1 MSYTH
6 FTLEERK
13 YLQQLL
19 SEGYSF
25 RKIAI
30 ILERSPSSVS
40 REVRRNKAKWRPHQ
54 KPDNP
59 YWYNHW
65 RAQNL
70 YIRRRRES
78 IRMALL
84 PDSEEWNYI
93 VSHLEQYWSPEAIC
107 GRWHK
112 DYPSKKT
119 LCVSTIYRYIY
130 LKRFPSITAKTHLR
144 RHGNGFCPEI
154 PITTPFS
161 PIGLSLSGRRRFVVE
176 PELVIGKAT
185 QFTEVSAKV
194 CW

>member
-30 ILERSPSSVS
+30 ILERSPYSVS
-40 REVRRNKAKWRPHQ
+40 REVRRNKAKWKPHH

-70 YIRRRRES
+70 YIRRRRKS

-84 PDSEEWNYI
+84 PGGEEWNYI

-107 GRWHK
+107 GRWQK
-112 DYPSKKT
+112 DFVCFDNIP
-119 LCVSTIYRYIY
+119 IY
-130 LKRFPSITAKTHLR
+130 LSKTISGHHGKNTLKTAWKTDFAREFLLQLHSAR
-144 RHGNGFCPEI
+144 PDY
-154 PITTPFS
+154 S
-161 PIGLSLSGRRRFVVE
+161 PVAGGDL
-176 PELVIGKAT
+176 P
-185 QFTEVSAKV
+185 
-194 CW
+194 

>member
-19 SEGYSF
+19 SEGCSF

-112 DYPSKKT
+112 DYPGKKT
-119 LCVSTIYRYIY
+119 LCFDNIPIY
-130 LKRFPSITAKTHLR
+130 LSKTISKYYGQNTLKTAWKTAFAQKFQLQLHSARSDYPSVA
-144 RHGNGFCPEI
+144 GGD
-154 PITTPFS
+154 
-161 PIGLSLSGRRRFVVE
+161 LS
-176 PELVIGKAT
+176 
-185 QFTEVSAKV
+185 
-194 CW
+194 

>member
-40 REVRRNKAKWRPHQ
+40 REVRRNKAKWKPHH

-70 YIRRRRES
+70 YIRRRRKS

-84 PDSEEWNYI
+84 PGGEEWNYI

-112 DYPSKKT
+112 DYPGKKT

-130 LKRFPSITAKTHLR
+130 LKRFPGITAKTHLR
-144 RHGNGFCPEI
+144 RRGKRILPGNSCYNSIQPDRII
-154 PITTPFS
+154 PQWP
-161 PIGLSLSGRRRFVVE
+161 RRFAVG
-176 PELVIGKAT
+176 PESVIGKAT
-185 QFTEVSAKV
+185 RFTEVSAKA
-194 CW
+194 C